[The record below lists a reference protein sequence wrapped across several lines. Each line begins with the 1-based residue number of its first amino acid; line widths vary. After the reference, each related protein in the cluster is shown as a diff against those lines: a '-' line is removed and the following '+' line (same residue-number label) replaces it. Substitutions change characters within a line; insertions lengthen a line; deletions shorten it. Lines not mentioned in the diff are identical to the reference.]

1 MVALGLRR
9 GRGEGVRQLRVVPGV
24 GLLRGGLLAWQA
36 GGLLAVSEVCR
47 ESFAI

>member
-24 GLLRGGLLAWQA
+24 GGRPAGG
-36 GGLLAVSEVCR
+36 GGRGLLAVSEVCR
-47 ESFAI
+47 ESFGI